1 MYSIA
6 LGHVGEKGAA
16 GAFGHT
22 CGVRVDGAAPRGFL
36 RFLGLTA
43 FQAEGCG
50 GGFAAIK
57 RGRGWRRGLCRRVV
71 KEKVL
76 RIDRPDGRRVRKFDG
91 AFGPE
96 GCGIALTGDA
106 YEDSVTGLVFCVIWH
121 EKHSAKLS
129 AFGRYTPY
137 PAAPDFPRK
146 RGQNKALKSSPFIS
160 SSQHN
165 GAL

>member
-91 AFGPE
+91 LSGR
-96 GCGIALTGDA
+96 
-106 YEDSVTGLVFCVIWH
+106 GLWYRPY
-121 EKHSAKLS
+121 
-129 AFGRYTPY
+129 GR
-137 PAAPDFPRK
+137 
-146 RGQNKALKSSPFIS
+146 
-160 SSQHN
+160 
-165 GAL
+165 